1 MKLTD
6 KCGVLS
12 ILPTKPYLAARLR
25 ILELIN
31 EQDLRP
37 VFPRSLS
44 MFPEYDKAPDVDQLE
59 TKDILVSPLTSLIS
73 HTNNLTHF
81 ICHITSNFCSVF
93 NLLATLFEHSPALQ
107 ELYLDA
113 IVDVDPLLPHTKD
126 SHQLKLDHKR
136 STMISLRAVCLLI
149 SFRTRNGV
157 VASELVDFIIG
168 SCPSI
173 ETGQNYPD

>member
-1 MKLTD
+1 MDILLSAI
-6 KCGVLS
+6 LS

-31 EQDLRP
+31 DQDLLP

-59 TKDILVSPLTSLIS
+59 TKDILVSRLASLIS
-73 HTNNLTHF
+73 HTTNLTHF

-93 NLLATLFEHSPALQ
+93 NLLATLQEHSPALQ
-107 ELYLDA
+107 ELYLNA
-113 IVDVDPLLPHTKD
+113 RNRIY

-136 STMISLRAVCLLI
+136 STMISLRAVCLVI
-149 SFRTRNGV
+149 SFRIRSGV
-157 VASELVDFIIG
+157 DVSELVDFIIG

-173 ETGQNYPD
+173 VDLRLSFGGR